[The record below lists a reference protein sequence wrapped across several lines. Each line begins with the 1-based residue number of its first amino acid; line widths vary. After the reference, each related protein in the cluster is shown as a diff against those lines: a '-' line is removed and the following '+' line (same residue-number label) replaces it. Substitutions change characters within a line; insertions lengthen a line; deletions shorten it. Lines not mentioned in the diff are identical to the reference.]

1 MERPVIILNEKGTVQ
16 KGLGRICLNWLI
28 YVLILAVM
36 YWFWLPPIHWQSIE
50 FWVFVLIALI
60 LRLVMSGFSALR
72 GFFREKL
79 SKASVKETCKN
90 FGTVSKVTG
99 LIVAVILVFLLVGGI
114 VGAELFNAQGYAGL
128 LTTENGDFSTDVAE
142 IPMTSIPVVDLDT
155 ASRLGLRKLGEM
167 SDLVSQ
173 FEVDDRY
180 YTQINYK
187 GNPYRVTP
195 LMYGD
200 PFKWL
205 GNQSQGVPAY
215 VTVNMVTQETDLV
228 RLEQG
233 IRFSDSEYF
242 MRDLKRHLRFRYP
255 TKIFD
260 NISFELDD
268 NGTPYFVAS
277 TVGYRVGFWNGRD
290 INGAVLCNAVTG
302 DCVYYALQDIPT
314 WVDQVYSSD
323 ILLEQ
328 LIYNGKYQSGF
339 WNSVFGQKGVL
350 QPTDGHNY
358 IALNDDVYLYTGI
371 TSVAGD
377 ESNVGFVLVNL
388 RTKETTYYTCPGAE
402 EYSAM
407 ESAQG
412 GVQDLGYTATFPLL
426 LNVSDRPTYF
436 MSLKDSA
443 GLVKMYA
450 YVDVQQY
457 QVVATGNTIAA
468 AREAYAEK
476 LKDEANIE
484 IEEVEQE
491 AEQDTKMVWG
501 VVKSVQT
508 AVLNG
513 NTHYYVML
521 ENDPVVYVANI
532 TVDENLP
539 FMKQGMNVTF
549 GVPTEESDGPIV
561 VKEYLI
567 TPEKQP
573 PAAETATEVQ

>member
-72 GFFREKL
+72 GFFSEKL

-205 GNQSQGVPAY
+205 GNQSQGIPAY

-260 NISFELDD
+260 NVSFELDD

-290 INGAVLCNAVTG
+290 INGVVLCNAVTG

-388 RTKETTYYTCPGAE
+388 RTKETSYYTCPGAE

-521 ENDPVVYVANI
+521 ENDPAVYVASI

-539 FMKQGMNVTF
+539 FMKKGMNVTF

-573 PAAETATEVQ
+573 LAAETATEAQ